1 MRKSTGNPYFFT
13 PKSAFFSCRGCC
25 LHRQDWK
32 GQVLCAP
39 AARLATGHWT
49 QWFLKNEG
57 KVITR
62 YTEEIIETMGLKTWT
77 FLYGVMRHSILH
89 MVFTEEIIENTE
101 GLWYEMEQ
109 MGINIWTLRFFPVLD
124 GTSIV
129 LKFPQGAL
137 GLWHALSAV
146 HWAARRRKLSWHR
159 SRQMVTTKR
168 RTWNQQEIQDPID
181 PIHGLVGGLEHFFQR
196 SWNHQPV
203 EVRSK
208 YHISGHMLPGSSP
221 KFRPKN

>member
-62 YTEEIIETMGLKTWT
+62 YTEEIIETMGLKTWA

-101 GLWYEMEQ
+101 GLWYEDGTNGYKHM
-109 MGINIWTLRFFPVLD
+109 NFAFFPGFRWYVHSPEIP
-124 GTSIV
+124 TRCPWAMACSI
-129 LKFPQGAL
+129 
-137 GLWHALSAV
+137 
-146 HWAARRRKLSWHR
+146 
-159 SRQMVTTKR
+159 
-168 RTWNQQEIQDPID
+168 
-181 PIHGLVGGLEHFFQR
+181 
-196 SWNHQPV
+196 
-203 EVRSK
+203 
-208 YHISGHMLPGSSP
+208 SSP
-221 KFRPKN
+221 LSCPTPQT